1 MEAKARNRYVYTLKF
16 TYTDIVANKPDSE
29 TNATVEKI
37 SAKGGKV
44 INYNHVV
51 MGGSV
56 AIPMNLLTFIHYE
69 ADGPIIL

>member
-16 TYTDIVANKPDSE
+16 TYTDIVTNKPDIE
-29 TNATVEKI
+29 TNSIVDKI
-37 SAKGGKV
+37 TKKGGKV
-44 INYNHVV
+44 INYNHIV

-56 AIPMNLLTFIHYE
+56 AIPMHLLTFIHYE